1 MASGMNHS
9 MGRWKKVL
17 IFISVLFF
25 WLLVWQAAAFA
36 VGRELILAG
45 PIAVAKRIGTL
56 ALTASFWRTCLMTL
70 ARVFAGFF
78 LGMLFG
84 TLCGLLS
91 ANRVLHALI
100 SPLMTVARCVPVAS
114 FIILTWYFLN
124 RDQVPVFAAFI
135 MVVPIVWGNVKKG
148 LDQVDVALREVA
160 LVFDFSFWKKL
171 KILYVPSVLPY
182 FVAGCTTSLGLS
194 WKAGIAAEVLCR
206 PSASIGNEI
215 FLSKSYLETVDLFA
229 WTAIVVILSVLIEKL
244 FRFTLRRAGHDSN

>member
-1 MASGMNHS
+1 
-9 MGRWKKVL
+9 
-17 IFISVLFF
+17 
-25 WLLVWQAAAFA
+25 
-36 VGRELILAG
+36 
-45 PIAVAKRIGTL
+45 
-56 ALTASFWRTCLMTL
+56 
-70 ARVFAGFF
+70 
-78 LGMLFG
+78 
-84 TLCGLLS
+84 
-91 ANRVLHALI
+91 
-100 SPLMTVARCVPVAS
+100 
-114 FIILTWYFLN
+114 
-124 RDQVPVFAAFI
+124 

-148 LDQVDVALREVA
+148 LDQVDGALREVA